1 MEENPEVEWLV
12 LRRVSLGPHHLHP
25 GRTKHTLSDS
35 KGRRDFP
42 PFVSLEIVRSGRGS
56 YYLMHVCEDGSG
68 TDTWHQT
75 LEEATDQAEYEFEV
89 KMSEWIVVQEETE

>member
-1 MEENPEVEWLV
+1 MVEKPEIEWLV
-12 LRRVSLGPHHLHP
+12 LRRVFLGSHHLHP

-35 KGRRDFP
+35 KGKRDFA
-42 PFVSLEIVRSGRGS
+42 PFVSLEIVRSGQGN

-75 LEEATDQAEYEFEV
+75 LEEAMGQAEYEFEV
-89 KMSEWIVVQEETE
+89 KASEWVVVQEETK